1 MTERVEKK
9 REKTQPIYTFDRLYK
24 QNEILTTATNETEKK
39 KQTTVCYA
47 VCIQYPWHIHSSTRV
62 YNSLFNEIQERK
74 KNYKV

>member
-39 KQTTVCYA
+39 KTTVYYT

-74 KNYKV
+74 KIL